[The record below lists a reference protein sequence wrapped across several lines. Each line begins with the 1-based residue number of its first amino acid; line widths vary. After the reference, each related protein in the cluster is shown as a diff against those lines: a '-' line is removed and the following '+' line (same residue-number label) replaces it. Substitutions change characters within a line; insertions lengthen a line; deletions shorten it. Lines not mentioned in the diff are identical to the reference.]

1 MQTSFFSILLL
12 FCSPLTSRA
21 QQLELKAYFFP
32 YADLLEAK
40 IYQYVN
46 EDNPND
52 VVYQWT
58 QSRLV
63 KKDTVL
69 ILRRYDEYFQKLETM
84 TQVIQATGV
93 SLTNYSLYVAEE
105 NITSRILQDQIYRWQ
120 QAPNEPIK
128 WTVRYASVYGEEGF
142 RKMRQVISTLA
153 PYRFQNMAYPT
164 VQFKDD
170 FRHSV
175 KSHTGVTTT
184 DFHQYSR

>member
-1 MQTSFFSILLL
+1 MRTLFYCMLLL
-12 FCSPLTSRA
+12 LGSTIHSQA
-21 QQLELKAYFFP
+21 QELELKTYFFP
-32 YADLLEAK
+32 YAHLFEAK
-40 IYQYVN
+40 VYQYIN

-52 VVYQWT
+52 VVYQLT
-58 QSRLV
+58 QSHIV
-63 KKDTVL
+63 EKDTLL
-69 ILRRYDEYFQKLETM
+69 ILRRYDEYFQELETM
-84 TQVIQATGV
+84 TQVIQTTGV
-93 SLTNYSLYVAEE
+93 SLTNYSLYVANE
-105 NITSRILQDQIYRWQ
+105 NITSKVLQHQIYHWQ

-128 WTVRYASVYGEEGF
+128 WSVRYASVYGEEGF

-153 PYRFQNMAYPT
+153 PYRFQNVAYPT